1 MVSVEHNDPIN
12 EKILAI
18 SEDKI
23 EGFVREPFEEIAE
36 RSGVE
41 VDVVMARIGAM
52 LRAGTIRRVRQTLLA
67 TNLADGALVAWK
79 VGEDKMDA
87 AFDFMFQRDPFSG
100 HVVLRS
106 TDTLTAGSD
115 YKLWT
120 TVKVPHGFSLEEHCR
135 LLAGKVGAERF
146 RIMPAKGIF
155 TLGVGHVRRK
165 AIEPGSR
172 ADIPAKMIEVRAVE
186 LSEREWAVLL
196 ALITG
201 YALFFFISKHV
212 HHVCPACAASHF
224 DADAT
229 RHFSEIATALIVA
242 LAIHST
248 TDGLA
253 LGIQGETPGTGAT
266 KWSLFSALCIHKVPE
281 GLALGG
287 LLIGAGLQRAAA
299 VGWVAAVEATTLLG
313 GVIGYFLLTNISM
326 LWLGLIMAHVGGGFI
341 YLATHA
347 VVGEM
352 LKHGKKLVL
361 TSFALGIALIAVL
374 NIGLRLVR

>member
-1 MVSVEHNDPIN
+1 MVSAFWQVIAAYTFAVAGGWISTTLELAHKPLCALISFAAGTLLGVTIFA
-12 EKILAI
+12 ILP
-18 SEDKI
+18 
-23 EGFVREPFEEIAE
+23 EG
-36 RSGVE
+36 
-41 VDVVMARIGAM
+41 
-52 LRAGTIRRVRQTLLA
+52 LRACP
-67 TNLADGALVAWK
+67 WW
-79 VGEDKMDA
+79 A
-87 AFDFMFQRDPFSG
+87 AFLG
-100 HVVLRS
+100 
-106 TDTLTAGSD
+106 
-115 YKLWT
+115 
-120 TVKVPHGFSLEEHCR
+120 
-135 LLAGKVGAERF
+135 LA
-146 RIMPAKGIF
+146 
-155 TLGVGHVRRK
+155 
-165 AIEPGSR
+165 
-172 ADIPAKMIEVRAVE
+172 
-186 LSEREWAVLL
+186 
-196 ALITG
+196 TG

-287 LLIGAGLQRAAA
+287 LLIGAGLQQAAA

-313 GVIGYFLLTNISM
+313 GVIGYFFLTNVSI

-361 TSFALGIALIAVL
+361 TSFALGVALIAVL
-374 NIGLRLVR
+374 NVGLRLLR